1 MHLSLS
7 LSTNPEKLALF
18 SLHTDEKWK
27 LKEQCVTQGQS
38 TKMMELGFTPTWAC
52 GIPDYPLPSTLAAR
66 ALTTAW
72 LCFRVRYR
80 QILVAGISE
89 ELLPPSGEGHQ
100 SHSAG
105 SVLFFSGGSS
115 RKDFSLK
122 TPLDLCPLS
131 MPPDLFNFWHI
142 ICLSTGWRRQR

>member
-1 MHLSLS
+1 MRNGNSKS
-7 LSTNPEKLALF
+7 NALP
-18 SLHTDEKWK
+18 K
-27 LKEQCVTQGQS
+27 V
-38 TKMMELGFTPTWAC
+38 
-52 GIPDYPLPSTLAAR
+52 R
-66 ALTTAW
+66 AHRRWNWVSHPPGPVEFLTT
-72 LCFRVRYR
+72 LYTSSQSSDHCMVCFRVCYR
-80 QILVAGISE
+80 QMLIPE